1 MLPRFRRKPTDLV
14 DDAVAEAAAP
24 DDSTGLTDGESAGT
38 EATVAG
44 ARSRAYTPGKG
55 KATPKRKEANRRT
68 AEKPPANRREALRRM
83 RQKDRE
89 SRAERR
95 AGMMA
100 GDEKYMLPRD
110 RGPERGL
117 IRDIVDSRRNVA
129 TYFLAAALVVIV
141 GSSAAMPPAVR
152 FASNVFWIIIALG
165 VIVDSILLSRLIRRV
180 LRERFPQSTARMG
193 ANYMYGIMR
202 TLSFRRM
209 RVPTPR
215 LRVGEK
221 Y

>member
-1 MLPRFRRKPTDLV
+1 MLPRFRRKPTELA
-14 DDAVAEAAAP
+14 DDTVAEAAAS
-24 DDSTGLTDGESAGT
+24 DDSTAPSEGESA

-152 FASNVFWIIIALG
+152 FAANVFWVIIAVG
-165 VIVDSILLSRLIRRV
+165 VVVDSFLLARIIKRV
-180 LRERFPQSTARMG
+180 LRERFPKSTARMG
-193 ANYMYGIMR
+193 GNYMYGIMR
-202 TLSFRRM
+202 TLSFRRL
-209 RVPTPR
+209 RIPAPR
-215 LRVGEK
+215 LRVGQK